1 MAHLAAIV
9 PALLKGTHIS
19 EELLLSTYAEL
30 AKLKLPDISKLIL
43 QHVKLILGSISSE
56 EGVL

>member
-1 MAHLAAIV
+1 MGHLASIV
-9 PALLKGTHIS
+9 PALLKRSGIS

-30 AKLKLPDISKLIL
+30 AKLKLPDISRLIL
-43 QHVKLILGSISSE
+43 QHVELFLASISSE

>member
-1 MAHLAAIV
+1 MGHLASIV
-9 PALLKGTHIS
+9 PALLKRSDIS

-43 QHVKLILGSISSE
+43 QHVKLFLASISSE

>member
-1 MAHLAAIV
+1 MTHLAAIV
-9 PALLKGTHIS
+9 PALLKGSHIS

-43 QHVKLILGSISSE
+43 QHVKLILASISSE